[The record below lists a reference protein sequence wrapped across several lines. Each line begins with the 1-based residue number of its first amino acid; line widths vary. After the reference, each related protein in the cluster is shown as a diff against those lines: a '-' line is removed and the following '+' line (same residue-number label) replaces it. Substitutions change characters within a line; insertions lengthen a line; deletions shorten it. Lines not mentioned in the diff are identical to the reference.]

1 MKRIIIAAPAL
12 APAAIAELKDWLGI
26 STASEDAGLA
36 ALLRSALE
44 SCEAF
49 TGTLPIESNC
59 EELLPVASGWQRIE
73 ARPVHAITAL
83 DGIDAAGGRVTLST
97 SAYAIDLT
105 ADGTGLVRVLDPGL
119 ASRIAVRFAA
129 GLATSWT
136 GLPDG
141 LRHGV
146 IRLAA
151 HQYRQRE
158 SGGMDAAPP
167 AAVAALWRPW
177 RQLRLT

>member
-1 MKRIIIAAPAL
+1 MKRVIIASPAL
-12 APAAIAELKDWLGI
+12 SPTAIAELKDWLGI
-26 STASEDAGLA
+26 STASEDAAMA
-36 ALLRSALE
+36 ALLRAALE

-49 TGTLPIESNC
+49 TGTLPIECNC
-59 EELLPVASGWQRIE
+59 EELLPVASGWQRIA
-73 ARPVHAITAL
+73 ARPVHAITGV
-83 DGIDAAGGRVTLST
+83 DGIDAAGGRTALSA

-105 ADGTGLVRVLDPGL
+105 ADGTGLVQVTDPGL

-129 GLATSWT
+129 GLTTSWA

-151 HQYRQRE
+151 HQHRQRE